1 MSKISQS
8 PSPATFAEAW
18 AKQFEKSVKKVAG
31 TDGRLSVNE
40 AKKLSETTGPG
51 KAFADEAVD
60 FFQRSGQQT
69 VSVPK
74 LVSTLRGQVEAA
86 AKKAAGADGR
96 LSAEDMA
103 KLPRHLQADVAV
115 LKGDLGAVRPSLVSQ
130 LSSLTKGLLY
140 SSEADCPVIAASG
153 GKIGNAPITPALVA
167 QKLGPA
173 FQKHAAELAGGQR
186 YSEHRPL
193 TQQPV
198 DERSVVNFLSYVTNT
213 GGLQTEDTKKWT
225 QVANKMASELSDL
238 KLYAFGEIEVTQVLV
253 GRSKSGELVAIMA
266 GAVET

>member
-8 PSPATFAEAW
+8 PSPATFADAW

-40 AKKLSETTGPG
+40 ATKLSETTGPG
-51 KAFADEAVD
+51 QAFADEAKD

-74 LVSTLRGQVEAA
+74 LVSTVRGQVEAS
-86 AKKAAGADGR
+86 AKKAAGKDGR

-103 KLPRHLQADVAV
+103 KLPKHLQADVAV
-115 LKGDLGAVRPSLVSQ
+115 LKGNLGAAKPSLVNQ
-130 LSSLTKGLLY
+130 LSSLVKGLLY
-140 SSEADCPVIAASG
+140 SSESECPVIAASG
-153 GKIGNAPITPALVA
+153 GKIGKAPITPALVA
-167 QKLGPA
+167 EKLGPTFA
-173 FQKHAAELAGGQR
+173 KHAKELAGGER
-186 YSEHRPL
+186 YSENRPL

-198 DERSVVNFLSYVTNT
+198 EERSVQNFLSYVTNT
-213 GGLQTEDTKKWT
+213 GGLQNEDTQKWT
-225 QVANKMASELSDL
+225 KVANKMTAELSDL
-238 KLYAFGEIEVTQVLV
+238 KLYAFGEIEVTKVLV